1 MPTVSSSLPSS
12 LTHSVSARADWAPF
26 DLVIFDCDSTL
37 ASVEG
42 IDELARWVGREAEIA
57 ALTTQAMN
65 GELPLEAVYSRR
77 LDLLRPTRD
86 HLRQLGQL
94 YRERMIPG
102 ADQVVAALMNLG
114 RIVFIVSGG
123 LAAGVQDFGEFLG
136 LPSANIHAVEV
147 ELNQLAG
154 RWWETWKHPGGR
166 NPAEHYLTHDN
177 GPLTVGQG
185 KAQIIRSI
193 RTAHRGRAMLIGD
206 GTSDL
211 EAGEAVDLFVGY
223 GGVIARERVR
233 VGADVFIDC
242 ESLAP
247 ILPLVLARPT
257 VPSEYQP
264 LYAEGIRLIQEGQ
277 ASFRDAN
284 ALEGLLI
291 RVIRD
296 P

>member
-1 MPTVSSSLPSS
+1 MPTLPSPV
-12 LTHSVSARADWAPF
+12 TPRGVRADWASF

-42 IDELARWVGREAEIA
+42 IDELARWVGREAEVA
-57 ALTTQAMN
+57 ALTMQAMN

-77 LDLLRPTRD
+77 LDMLRPTRD
-86 HLRQLGQL
+86 QLHQLGKL

-114 RIVFIVSGG
+114 RQVFIVSGG

-136 LPSANIHAVEV
+136 LPTANIHAVEV

-154 RWWETWKHPGGR
+154 RWWEPWKYPLGR
-166 NPAEHYLTHDN
+166 NPAEHYLAHDN

-185 KAQIIRSI
+185 KAQIIRGI
-193 RTAHRGRAMLIGD
+193 RAAHRGRAMLIGD

-223 GGVIARERVR
+223 GGVVARERVQAEA
-233 VGADVFIDC
+233 GVFIRG

-247 ILPLVLARPT
+247 ILPLALARPT
-257 VPSEYQP
+257 VPPDYEA
-264 LYAEGIRLIQEGQ
+264 LYAEGVRLIREGEVT
-277 ASFRDAN
+277 FRDPTAR
-284 ALEGLLI
+284 EGLL
-291 RVIRD
+291 RRLV
-296 P
+296 